1 MSDLDD
7 ALFADVI
14 FALEGAVEL
23 TWEVATRCTCYAE
36 DTEQPTWGHAPC
48 QGSGVLYAPPVPV
61 RGLFRS
67 RADYISPRREGEL
80 EHGESSCSFPTAV
93 KPNYVDRRV
102 RDRFTVV
109 RAASDIAGGTVFYPA
124 AQPSP
129 FIFDGEQLAWR
140 VQLQQAQQNQR
151 LVPA

>member
-14 FALEGAVEL
+14 FALEGAVEM
-23 TWEVATRCTCYAE
+23 TWEVATRCTCYDP

-48 QGSGVLYAPPVPV
+48 QGSGVLYAPAVPCV
-61 RGLFRS
+61 GLFRS
-67 RADYISPRREGEL
+67 RQNWISPRREGEFQ
-80 EHGESSCSFPTAV
+80 HSDSSVSFPTQT
-93 KPNYVDRRV
+93 KPNYIDRRV

-109 RAASDIAGGTVFYPA
+109 KAQGDLEAGTVFYPA
-124 AQPSP
+124 GQPNP

-140 VQLQQAQQNQR
+140 VQLQSAEQDQR
-151 LVPA
+151 LVPN